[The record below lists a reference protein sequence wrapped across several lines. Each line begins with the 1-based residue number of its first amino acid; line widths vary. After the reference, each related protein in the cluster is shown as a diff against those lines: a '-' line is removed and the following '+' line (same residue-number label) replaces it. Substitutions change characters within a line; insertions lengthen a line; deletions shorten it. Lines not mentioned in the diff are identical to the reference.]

1 MAMPR
6 LQSEHGPSIENRT
19 VRSHRPRSSLTPTDT
34 TSAGHHARLLGSS
47 DVVDA
52 FVHERNRL
60 GGLVADRLAMSPLSI
75 LGQPIH
81 HIRNELPPLLT
92 VNDLRLNRRS
102 GQLIWTHRRPA
113 A

>member
-60 GGLVADRLAMSPLSI
+60 GGLVADRPAMSPPSI
-75 LGQPIH
+75 LGKPTSPH
-81 HIRNELPPLLT
+81 PK
-92 VNDLRLNRRS
+92 
-102 GQLIWTHRRPA
+102 
-113 A
+113 